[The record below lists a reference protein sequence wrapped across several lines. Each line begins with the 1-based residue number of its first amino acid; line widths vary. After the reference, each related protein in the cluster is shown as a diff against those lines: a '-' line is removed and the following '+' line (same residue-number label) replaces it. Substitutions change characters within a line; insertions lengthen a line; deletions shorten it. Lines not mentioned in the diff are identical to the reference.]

1 MSEVEIRIGGR
12 PFTVACQP
20 GEEGFLEAAA
30 RMLDAEASSLVD
42 SLGRMPETQM
52 LLMSGLMLAD
62 KAAGIEDKLVAIE
75 AGNPPKADA
84 SPALTPEVVAKL
96 EALAAKAEKLAE
108 ALEAKAKG

>member
-20 GEEGFLEAAA
+20 GEEAFLQAAA
-30 RMLDAEASSLVD
+30 RMLDAEASTLVD

-62 KAAGIEDKLVAIE
+62 KTAGIEDKLVAIE
-75 AGNPPKADA
+75 AGTA
-84 SPALTPEVVAKL
+84 SKPGAAPGLAGKL
-96 EALAAKAEKLAE
+96 EALAARAEKLAE
-108 ALEAKAKG
+108 ALEAKTAG